1 MRAGVGHD
9 IVDMAI
15 NTEVLNAMDGVGE
28 DLRDVRQ
35 AQVFT
40 GVYDKDGNPVY
51 ARDMDLVLRSI
62 VALGNLVEKTRP
74 KGAGVAVNVGV
85 QTNVNNG
92 GTNGKGRSFEAMVRE
107 AEKRQRLELGSGSTD
122 GDADIIDVNVDED
135 EDVEDA
141 DEDAEAEGPDAEIND
156 SVQTEGD

>member
-107 AEKRQRLELGSGSTD
+107 AEKRQRLELGA
-122 GDADIIDVNVDED
+122 GDTVDPDED
-135 EDVEDA
+135 EDEDA
-141 DEDAEAEGPDAEIND
+141 DVIDAEVEEVAEENENVNEPLDD
-156 SVQTEGD
+156 TVSEGS

>member
-1 MRAGVGHD
+1 VRAGVGHD

-107 AEKRQRLELGSGSTD
+107 AEKRQRLELGA
-122 GDADIIDVNVDED
+122 GDTVDPDED
-135 EDVEDA
+135 EDEDA
-141 DEDAEAEGPDAEIND
+141 DVIDAEVEEVAEENENVNEPLDD
-156 SVQTEGD
+156 TVSEGS